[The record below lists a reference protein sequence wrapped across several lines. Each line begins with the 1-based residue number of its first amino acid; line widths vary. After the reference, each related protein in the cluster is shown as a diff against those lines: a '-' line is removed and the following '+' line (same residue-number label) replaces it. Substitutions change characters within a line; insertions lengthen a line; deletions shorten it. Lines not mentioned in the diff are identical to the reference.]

1 MRSMY
6 VHRTYNLHSEQK
18 HSPNN
23 HHFLSNKYHL
33 CFHNLHPLLAIHIL
47 PRGFHICQHQLIHF
61 NILLLRLEYS
71 DSCNSNNTCNH
82 RNFHFFVFHCSI
94 V

>member
-1 MRSMY
+1 MSIEHTIFIVNKSIHPTITIFY
-6 VHRTYNLHSEQK
+6 PTSTTCASTIYI
-18 HSPNN
+18 
-23 HHFLSNKYHL
+23 HFWQFIS
-33 CFHNLHPLLAIHIL
+33 CQ
-47 PRGFHICQHQLIHF
+47 GFHICQHQLIHF